1 MPDFAVGGQA
11 VIEGV
16 MMRSGDRIAT
26 AVRLP
31 DGRITLRNES
41 YVSLTRRYKL
51 LSYPVIRGAVA
62 FFEMLIIGIS
72 TLNFSA
78 EVAVSTAD
86 TDSQTASGEVPKVK
100 KTSTISIILSMTLA
114 LGLGVFLFFF
124 IPLWIASLFGVK
136 EEALGFNLLSGTVR
150 LTMIIIYMWLI
161 SLSKEIQRV
170 FEYHGAEHKTIAAFE
185 NSMSLTPENAARC
198 TRFHPRCG
206 TSFILIVALSAI
218 LVYAIADTIFALIAG
233 HAPSLLER
241 FAVHFALLPLVA
253 GGSYELLKF
262 SAKTSDNPI
271 VRLLIAPGLWL
282 QRITTKEPN
291 KEQLEVAI
299 VALEAALGKTNS
311 NQSVVL
317 SSPA

>member
-16 MMRSGDRIAT
+16 MMRSGERIAT

-41 YVSLTRRYKL
+41 YISLTKRYKL

-78 EVAVSTAD
+78 EVAVSGED
-86 TDSQTASGEVPKVK
+86 TNANTGSNEAPKVK
-100 KTSTISIILSMTLA
+100 KTSTLSIILSMTLA

-136 EEALGFNLLSGTVR
+136 EEALGFNLLSGSVR

-170 FEYHGAEHKTIAAFE
+170 FQYHGAEHKTIAAFE
-185 NSMSLTPENAARC
+185 NNLALTPANAARC

-218 LVYAIADTIFALIAG
+218 LVYAVADTIFAVITG
-233 HAPSLLER
+233 YAPSLLQR
-241 FAVHFALLPLVA
+241 FAVHFSLLPLVA

-262 SAKTSDNPI
+262 SAKTSENP
-271 VRLLIAPGLWL
+271 VVKMLIAPGLWL

-291 KEQLEVAI
+291 NEQLEVAI
-299 VALEAALGKTNS
+299 VALEAALGKSQT